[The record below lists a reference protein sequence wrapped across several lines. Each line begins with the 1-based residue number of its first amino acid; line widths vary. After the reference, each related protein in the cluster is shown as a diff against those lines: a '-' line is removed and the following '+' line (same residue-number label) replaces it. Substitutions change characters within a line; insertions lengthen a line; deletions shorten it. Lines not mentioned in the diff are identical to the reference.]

1 MPVNHPLH
9 IDLFAIIILMGVV
22 QGYFLAIFFLF
33 TPKGNKIAHRY
44 LGLFLFALSTCTVE
58 VLLSYTNYMF
68 KMLAWVDFA
77 EPLNFVLAPLTYLY
91 LRTFVSERFSWK
103 QLIHFVPFAFYLV
116 CMCLYIYPLPD
127 SFKYNAYLDAYH
139 PEMPFVKN
147 EVLDWGWF
155 CEIRDYVND
164 IMFVQMVIYVAVGFV
179 ELKKQFEKVGLSV
192 FSKENSSLSW
202 CRTQWLSFASIVLLF
217 LIVKRTFSSDLGDH
231 ILSAHITFIIY
242 AISFSVIRQS
252 DFFRLGEEAKPVKKY
267 EKSTLTDEIQDQTL
281 ARLEVL
287 MQEEKLYL
295 KEDFSLP
302 SLAKKLGVSPHHLSQ
317 ILNESLG
324 QSFFDY
330 AAQWRIAEAKKLLV
344 SSESQH
350 FKIEE
355 IAEMVGYNSKSAFN
369 TAFKKI
375 VGQTPSQYRK
385 EEK

>member
-1 MPVNHPLH
+1 MPFNYPLH
-9 IDLFAIIILMGVV
+9 IDLFAIVILLGVM
-22 QGYFLAIFFLF
+22 QGYFLAVFFVF
-33 TPKGNKIAHRY
+33 TPKGNKVAHRY
-44 LGLFLFALSTCTVE
+44 LGLFLLALSTCTVE

-77 EPLNFVLAPLTYLY
+77 EPLNFVLAPLIYLY
-91 LRTFVSERFSWK
+91 LQTFLSEQFSWK
-103 QLIHFVPFAFYLV
+103 QLIHFVPFVFYLV
-116 CMCLYIYPLPD
+116 GMSIYIYPLPD
-127 SFKYNAYLDAYH
+127 TIKYNSYLDAYH
-139 PEMPFVKN
+139 PDLPFIKN
-147 EVLDWGWF
+147 EILEWGWF
-155 CEIRDYVND
+155 CKIRDYVND
-164 IMFVQMVIYVAVGFV
+164 LMFVQMVIYVVVGFV
-179 ELKKQFEKVGLSV
+179 ELKKQFQKVGLSI

-217 LIVKRTFSSDLGDH
+217 LIIKRTFPSDLGDH

-252 DFFRLGEEAKPVKKY
+252 DFFKITEEIKPVKKY
-267 EKSTLTDEIQDQTL
+267 EKSTLTEEIQDQTL
-281 ARLEVL
+281 ERLEVL
-287 MQEEKLYL
+287 MRKEKLFL
-295 KEDFSLP
+295 REDFSLP
-302 SLAKKLGVSPHHLSQ
+302 FLAKKLGVSPHHLSQ

-330 AAQWRIAEAKKLLV
+330 AAQWRIAEAQRLLV
-344 SSESQH
+344 SSENQH
-350 FKIEE
+350 IKIEE